1 MGSAVYVQDGK
12 IINYKNTGAE
22 VIPFGSTVILTER
35 IGVATFDIQ
44 PGTLG
49 TLELSGV
56 YEMDAENT
64 AAFAVGQTL
73 YWDDANKCLT
83 ATKAEDSP
91 VTAGFAVEVKAQT
104 QTRALVRI

>member
-1 MGSAVYVQDGK
+1 MSSAVYVQDGK

-22 VIPFGSTVILTER
+22 VIPFGAVVVLTER

-44 PGTLG
+44 PGALG
-49 TLELSGV
+49 TLEVAGV
-56 YEMDAENT
+56 YEMDAEST
-64 AAFAVGQTL
+64 AGFSVGQAL

-83 ATKAEDSP
+83 ATKAEDNP
-91 VTAGFAVEVKAQT
+91 IAAGFTVEAKAQA